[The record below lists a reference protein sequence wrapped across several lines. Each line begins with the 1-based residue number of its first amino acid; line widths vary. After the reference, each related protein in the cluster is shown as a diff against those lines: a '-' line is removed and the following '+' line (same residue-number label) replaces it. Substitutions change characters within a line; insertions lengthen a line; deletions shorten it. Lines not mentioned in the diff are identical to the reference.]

1 MACAFGIVDMR
12 PDKRNW
18 WDCVDQSLLMTA
30 SEPFKSQDCPTWQLS
45 AGAVFKGDWMHYYP
59 FHIGDYAS
67 HTAHLDEIED
77 LAYRRMLDYCYL
89 NEIGLPETVEEVAR
103 LIRMRTHSERI
114 ANVLREFFTLHDDG
128 IWRHSR
134 VEGVIAEYNAKSG
147 KAQQAARKRWEN
159 AHANAMR
166 THSERNANQNQEP
179 ITNNQLKDIGDKS
192 PRQQF
197 KPPTLDDVT
206 AYVTTR
212 EVRIDPQRFI
222 DHYTANGWKVGRNPM
237 KDWQACV
244 RTWEK
249 RDSENTGKHTQPIN
263 HTRRLSRLDEARQAR
278 ERARDRH
285 NARASD
291 MGGVDSHD

>member
-1 MACAFGIVDMR
+1 MR
-12 PDKRNW
+12 
-18 WDCVDQSLLMTA
+18 
-30 SEPFKSQDCPTWQLS
+30 E
-45 AGAVFKGDWMHYYP
+45 
-59 FHIGDYAS
+59 IG
-67 HTAHLDEIED
+67 E
-77 LAYRRMLDYCYL
+77 YRRRI
-89 NEIGLPETVEEVAR
+89 ESAVVA
-103 LIRMRTHSERI
+103 
-114 ANVLREFFTLHDDG
+114 
-128 IWRHSR
+128 
-134 VEGVIAEYNAKSG
+134 G
-147 KAQQAARKRWEN
+147 KASAKAKK
-159 AHANAMR
+159 ANKNKDIQR
-166 THSERNANQNQEP
+166 PFNDRSTTVQPTNNQEP
-179 ITNNQLKDIGDKS
+179 RTNNQLKDIGDKP

-291 MGGVDSHD
+291 MGGVDTHD